1 MTNYAMQQRQE
12 WIKNRYEPFRRSDL
26 MAEFKITTATA
37 SSDIKTYKKNGG
49 VLLYDLN
56 NKHYVKPNYITPRG
70 Q

>member
-12 WIKNRYEPFRRSDL
+12 WIKNRYEPFRRADL

-37 SSDIKTYKKNGG
+37 SSDIKTYKKSGG

-56 NKHYVKPNYITPRG
+56 NKYYVKPSYVTPG
-70 Q
+70 GE